1 MLNLKNKRAL
11 YTRFLII
18 AAALFVAAEYV
29 FAILA
34 QTLPGDKWGP
44 ASFSSIV
51 LAAAFMLLFFEPR
64 LEYLFTQL
72 ALVCTVCADYF
83 LVLKDAEEKL
93 AAMIFFSGTQI
104 FYFLRLIIKTR
115 PGIFRTVHLSV
126 RAAVSLLAVLVTF
139 LVLGEGT
146 DALSVVSVFYYAH
159 LILNLIFAFI
169 TPGETPIFAIG
180 LLLFLGCDTFVGFG
194 MLGEYLT
201 IAEGSLIDRLN
212 RIPLN
217 MAWVFYTPSQTLLA
231 LSLLPRR
238 LRAAGEATK

>member
-1 MLNLKNKRAL
+1 MKTLKIDRVKYARL
-11 YTRFLII
+11 LIVL
-18 AAALFVAAEYV
+18 ASLFAAAEYV

-34 QTLPGDKWGP
+34 QTAPADEWGTVC
-44 ASFSSIV
+44 FFSIV
-51 LAAAFMLLFFEPR
+51 LSCLFCSFFIEPS

-72 ALVCTVCADYF
+72 ALICTVCADYF
-83 LVLKDAEEKL
+83 LVYLDGSEQL
-93 AAMIFFSGTQI
+93 TAMLFFSGTQI

-115 PGIFRTVHLSV
+115 PGVFRAVHLSV
-126 RAAVSLLAVLVTF
+126 RAAVSVLAVLITV

-194 MLGEYLT
+194 MLGEYLP

-217 MAWVFYTPSQTLLA
+217 MAWIFYTPSQTLLA

-238 LRAAGEATK
+238 LRAAEETTK